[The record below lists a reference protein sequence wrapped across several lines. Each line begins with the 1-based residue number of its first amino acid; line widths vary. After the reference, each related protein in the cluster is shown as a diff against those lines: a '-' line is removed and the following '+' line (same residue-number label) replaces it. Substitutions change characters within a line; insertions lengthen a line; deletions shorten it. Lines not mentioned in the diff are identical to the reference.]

1 MEALLDHSAWIDKPD
16 VFVQV
21 QCSRC
26 EIPLHGGT
34 CNRCGFVL
42 RAENGI
48 WKSMPAERLAYY
60 AQFIRD
66 YERIRS
72 AEGRGSSTPDF
83 YLNLPYK
90 DVSGENDKQWEI
102 RARTFLYLARN
113 LLKPPSMSHPTR
125 VLDIGAGN
133 GWLSYRLSLSGH
145 EPVAVDLLT
154 NSFDG
159 LGAAEHFCNQ
169 LPKLFPRFQ
178 AESAHLPFGSDEFDV
193 AIFNASFHY
202 SEDYRA
208 SLSEGLRC
216 VKIGGLVI
224 ICDTPWYATDES
236 GRRMVAERH
245 QHFLSTYGIASDS
258 IHSLEYLTDERLEAL
273 ERHFSIRWKVHTPW
287 YGFQWAARP
296 LVARI
301 RRRREPSRFRIY
313 TARKVA

>member
-1 MEALLDHSAWIDKPD
+1 MGTLLDRAVWTEKRDLHVQLQCPRCDIRLHSA
-16 VFVQV
+16 
-21 QCSRC
+21 
-26 EIPLHGGT
+26 T

-42 RAENGI
+42 CAENGI
-48 WKSMPAERLAYY
+48 WKAMPEERLAYY
-60 AQFIRD
+60 AQFIDD

-90 DVSGENDKQWEI
+90 DVSGRNDKQWKI
-102 RARTFLYLARN
+102 RARTLLYLTRKF
-113 LLKPPSMSHPTR
+113 LKPSSMAMR
-125 VLDIGAGN
+125 ILDIGAGN

-208 SLSEGLRC
+208 SLSEALRC
-216 VKIGGLVI
+216 VKTGGLVI
-224 ICDTPWYATDES
+224 ICDTPWYSADES
-236 GRRMVAERH
+236 GRRMAAERH
-245 QHFLSTYGIASDS
+245 QHFLSAYGIASDS
-258 IHSLEYLTDERLEAL
+258 IHSLQYLTDERLEAL

-296 LVARI
+296 LVATI

-313 TARKVA
+313 TTRKVA

>member
-1 MEALLDHSAWIDKPD
+1 MEASLDYAVSADRPD
-16 VFVQV
+16 FLSQL
-21 QCSRC
+21 QCPRC
-26 EIPLHGGT
+26 EMLLQGVT

-42 RAENGI
+42 RSENGI
-48 WKSMPAERLAYY
+48 WKSMPEERLEYY

-72 AEGRGSSTPDF
+72 AEGRGSPTPDF
-83 YLNLPYK
+83 YLNLPYR
-90 DVSGENDKQWEI
+90 DVSGINNKQWAI
-102 RARTFLYLARN
+102 RARTFQYLIN
-113 LLKPPSMSHPTR
+113 HLLKPTADRQMR

-133 GWLSYRLSLSGH
+133 GWLSYRLSLHGF

-159 LGAAEHFCNQ
+159 LGAAEHFRNQ

-178 AESAHLPFGSDEFDV
+178 AESTHLPFGGDEFDV

-208 SLSEGLRC
+208 TLSESLRC
-216 VKIGGLVI
+216 VKTGGLVI
-224 ICDTPWYATDES
+224 ICDTPWYAADES

-245 QHFLSTYGIASDS
+245 RHFVSTYGIASDS

-273 ERHFSIRWKVHTPW
+273 ERHFSIRWSVHTPW

-296 LVARI
+296 LVAAV
-301 RRRREPSRFRIY
+301 RRRREPSHFRIY
-313 TARKVA
+313 SAWKVK